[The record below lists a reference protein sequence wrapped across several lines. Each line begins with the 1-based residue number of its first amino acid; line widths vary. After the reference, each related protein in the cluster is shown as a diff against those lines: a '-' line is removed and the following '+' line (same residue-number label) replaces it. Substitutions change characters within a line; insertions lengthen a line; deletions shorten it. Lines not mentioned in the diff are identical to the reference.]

1 LINKTFSQLNAER
14 AARRAELDWYHYDNR
29 NNPNQNYDA
38 DPEHFEKWKK
48 ATSSKLQAASAL
60 KQTQLKSRIKI

>member
-48 ATSSKLQAASAL
+48 ATSCKRHE
-60 KQTQLKSRIKI
+60 TDTIKK